1 METSEKSNGIGLFGV
16 LQLIFITLKLCNLIA
31 WSWWVVF
38 WPCYVSLFLA
48 FITLVIIVL
57 DDE

>member
-1 METSEKSNGIGLFGV
+1 MKFKLECNGIGL
-16 LQLIFITLKLCNLIA
+16 LICLLLIFIVLKVFDVIT

-38 WPCYVSLFLA
+38 WPCYVPLFLA
-48 FITLVIIVL
+48 FITLVVIVM

>member
-1 METSEKSNGIGLFGV
+1 MQFKFRINVVGLFGV
-16 LQLIFITLKLCNLIA
+16 LQLIFITLKLCNVIT

-38 WPCYVSLFLA
+38 WPCYVPLFLA
-48 FITLVIIVL
+48 FITLVIIIL